1 MTYIEA
7 MEQSVVCEKIWS
19 RDVADLGWAT
29 ICLRRRD
36 AALPAIERRHAHG
49 GAPRSPAVQ
58 LTKQSQ
64 TEKANEFNAAV
75 MKGVFS
81 RVRACFMASHRAP
94 RFGRT
99 KPETSMI
106 SISFRTLAPPCCP
119 SAGKCS
125 NLPRRIMT

>member
-1 MTYIEA
+1 
-7 MEQSVVCEKIWS
+7 VVCEQNWS
-19 RDVADLGWAT
+19 RDVVDLAWAT
-29 ICLRRRD
+29 ICRRRRNV
-36 AALPAIERRHAHG
+36 ALPAIERHHAHG
-49 GAPRSPAVQ
+49 GVPRSPTVQ

-81 RVRACFMASHRAP
+81 RIRACFMASYGAP
-94 RFGRT
+94 RVGRT

-106 SISFRTLAPPCCP
+106 SIPIRTLTPPCCP
-119 SAGKCS
+119 SAGKCF